1 MMKYNFQLSNMHL
14 AMVHKF
20 KLIFYPSS
28 RHYGTFQ
35 RGYTR
40 MVFQKKPKKR
50 FGTLVI
56 VAKVLEGMKLWSMAR
71 RGSALLQGALH
82 ALSCRANGIE
92 TPVRVGPTSQI
103 THFCFCFAKRL
114 LQSISV
120 G

>member
-1 MMKYNFQLSNMHL
+1 LVSPEPHALATCTYAWLHGGMMKYNFQLSNMHL

-71 RGSALLQGALH
+71 SGHG
-82 ALSCRANGIE
+82 
-92 TPVRVGPTSQI
+92 VGD
-103 THFCFCFAKRL
+103 CLDNRE
-114 LQSISV
+114 
-120 G
+120 